1 MLGNSKL
8 YCILCLLLL
17 VTFSVLGTYDMLDL
31 KSSFMVEGFKVK
43 KLDTGEEFLINKKN
57 PLVVPPD
64 FDELP
69 IPNSD
74 RNNSNNNEN
83 SEKNLKEILD
93 IKDETNSSSPDNPKK
108 TLDLE
113 ESILEKIN

>member
-1 MLGNSKL
+1 MNKFKFIIIFIFFLAGCS
-8 YCILCLLLL
+8 
-17 VTFSVLGTYDMLDL
+17 DAR
-31 KSSFMVEGFKVK
+31 EGFKGK

-64 FDELP
+64 FDKLP
-69 IPNSD
+69 IPNAD
-74 RNNSNNNEN
+74 KNNSNNDES

-93 IKDETNSSSPDNPKK
+93 INDETNSSSPDNSKK

-113 ESILEKIN
+113 KSILEKIN

>member
-1 MLGNSKL
+1 MNKFKFFIIFIFFLAGCS
-8 YCILCLLLL
+8 
-17 VTFSVLGTYDMLDL
+17 DAR
-31 KSSFMVEGFKVK
+31 EGFKGK

-64 FDELP
+64 FDNLP
-69 IPNSD
+69 LPNSSK
-74 RNNSNNNEN
+74 NNPDVEN

-93 IKDETNSSSPDNPKK
+93 MDDETNSSNSDNPEK
-108 TLDLE
+108 TSNIE